1 MRTTYIIEEDE
12 FIKSKRL
19 TDKYHFFSKFYSL
32 NNRHR
37 TFDVYSVGR
46 MLKEIIETYE
56 NTFSPKWM

>member
-1 MRTTYIIEEDE
+1 VRTTYIIKEDE

-19 TDKYHFFSKFYSL
+19 IDKYDFFSKFYSQ
-32 NNRHR
+32 NSRHR